1 MKVFF
6 ATDIHGSEICWRK
19 FLNAA
24 AFYKADMVVL
34 GGDVTGKVMVPI
46 LAMPGHWEVTFANQR
61 MRLETKAEL
70 DEIQRK
76 IRDRGSYPAVMS
88 PDELDSLNE
97 ADGSIDRR
105 FTLEMTRGLDRWL
118 DMADGKLRG
127 GDIPCILNG
136 GNDDIWEIDDIIE
149 ASPSVSFAESKVLD
163 IGGFSLASMGWTNP
177 TPWNTFREAPED
189 VLAEKIDAVVASIP
203 DMSRAVF
210 NFHAPPY
217 GTGLDEAPALDGNMR
232 PTHGG
237 AVMKPVGSKAVRAAI
252 EKYEPALSVHGHIHE
267 SRGVTKLGRTLSM
280 NPGSS
285 YTDGVLQ
292 GAVLDRPV
300 VDHTGLT
307 GRFDFSLNWT
317 PDDSQF
323 AGMGAKIPPPPDSAN
338 APPSLYTA
346 IQEQIGLKLDATKA
360 LADVIVIDH
369 VEKPSE
375 N

>member
-46 LAMPGHWEVTFANQR
+46 LDMSGHWEVTFGHQR
-61 MRLETKAEL
+61 MRLDTKAEL

-88 PDELDSLNE
+88 VDELDALNE
-97 ADGSIDRR
+97 EDGSVDRR
-105 FTLEMTRGLDRWL
+105 FTQEMTRGLDRWL

-127 GDIPCILNG
+127 GEIPCILNG

-149 ASPSVSFAESKVLD
+149 QSPCVSFAEAKVLD

-189 VLAEKIDAVVASIP
+189 VLATKIDALVSQIP
-203 DMSRAVF
+203 DMGRAVF

-217 GTGLDEAPALDGNMR
+217 GTGLDEAPALDANMR
-232 PTHGG
+232 PVLGG
-237 AVMKPVGSKAVRAAI
+237 AVMKPVGSTAVREAVL
-252 EKYEPALSVHGHIHE
+252 KYQPALSVHGHIHE
-267 SRGVTKLGRTLSM
+267 SRGVCKLGRTLSM

-285 YTDGVLQ
+285 YSDGVLQ
-292 GAVLDRPV
+292 GAVLDLNEKKGKV
-300 VDHTGLT
+300 
-307 GRFDFSLNWT
+307 GRYILVN
-317 PDDSQF
+317 
-323 AGMGAKIPPPPDSAN
+323 G
-338 APPSLYTA
+338 
-346 IQEQIGLKLDATKA
+346 
-360 LADVIVIDH
+360 
-369 VEKPSE
+369 
-375 N
+375 